1 MRILFLCIMTFIISI
16 DCIGKNIYDEPCLL
30 IEANLVDFRDDK
42 FEKALKCMIKEKVIC
57 FTYGDLYVLNF
68 FQSSLS
74 NSKEYLLGINPFFF
88 IKEYLFGFKDYKKI
102 YYYIIIDDITFLISN
117 EIPKNLFNVLT
128 QKKVFKFKEYDLSG
142 HGDRHLDFLIQKRQN
157 GEYEIIAND
166 CFIL

>member
-1 MRILFLCIMTFIISI
+1 MKILFLCIMTFIISI

-42 FEKALKCMIKEKVIC
+42 FEKALKRMIKEKLNC
-57 FTYGDLYVLNF
+57 FTYGELYVLNF

-74 NSKEYLLGINPFFF
+74 NSKEYLIGIDPFFF
-88 IKEYLFGFKDYKKI
+88 IKQSLFYLEEYKI
-102 YYYIIIDDITFLISN
+102 IHYYINIDGITFLISN
-117 EIPKNLFNVLT
+117 KIPENLFNVLT
-128 QKKVFKFKEYDLSG
+128 QKKVFKFKRYDLSG